1 MSAGAHLG
9 RCIEVHSQGSLIYL
23 HCDLQRIILQPIDQ
37 GHIVLSVY
45 AKIMAKKL
53 CHEFMKLIVEASK
66 IGH

>member
-45 AKIMAKKL
+45 AKIMAKKNY
-53 CHEFMKLIVEASK
+53 EASK